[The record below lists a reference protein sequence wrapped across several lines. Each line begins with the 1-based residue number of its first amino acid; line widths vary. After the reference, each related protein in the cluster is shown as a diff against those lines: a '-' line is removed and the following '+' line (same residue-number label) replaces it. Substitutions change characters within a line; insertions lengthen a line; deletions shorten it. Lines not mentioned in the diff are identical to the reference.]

1 MKSHILSFVVSVVL
15 FSSMQVH
22 ASTGFATTGNYVYK
36 NKSEQIV
43 LSFPKQGV
51 VFYRRFIGGFEKTGE
66 QYKKLPSASTWAPYV
81 SSGNDSA
88 KALIC
93 EFSNPTRKCSTV
105 KVETGSDADSVVWS
119 GKVFKKTDKKFQSSR
134 FDQGPY
140 TFKELEKIYRSRM
153 PMISKR

>member
-1 MKSHILSFVVSVVL
+1 MKNHILSFVVSIVV
-15 FSSMQVH
+15 FSSVQVQ
-22 ASTGFATTGNYVYK
+22 ANTGFATTGNYVYK
-36 NKSEQIV
+36 DKSERIV

-51 VFYRRFIGGFEKTGE
+51 VFYRRFIGGFEKTGK
-66 QYKKLPSASTWAPYV
+66 QYKKMPSASTWAPYV
-81 SSGNDSA
+81 ANGSDSA

-105 KVETGSDADSVVWS
+105 EVENGPDANSVLWS
-119 GKVFKKTDKKFQSSR
+119 GKLFKKTDEKFQSSR

-140 TFKELEKIYRSRM
+140 TFKELERIYRSRM